1 MGAQNIYDD
10 PGFFAGYA
18 KLPRSQHGLPVV
30 FEWPAFR
37 RLLPPSLDGSRVL
50 DLGCGTGALARE
62 LRKLG
67 ASAVIGVDLSE
78 RMLEQARARTPDQH
92 IVFQRADLE
101 TFAPEPVSFDL
112 VVSSLA
118 LHYIADFP
126 ALARRIA
133 AGLRPGGRF
142 VFSVEHPI
150 FTAHGGSGWITG
162 PNGEKLHWP
171 VDRYR
176 DEGKR
181 TTSWI
186 VDGVE
191 KVHRTTE
198 TYVNG
203 LIDAGL
209 RLLRLEEP
217 EAEPAALADHPE
229 WRDERRRPP
238 FLLLAAERG

>member
-1 MGAQNIYDD
+1 MSAQNIYDD
-10 PGFFAGYA
+10 PDFFTGYA

-30 FEWPAFR
+30 YEWPAFR
-37 RLLPPSLDGSRVL
+37 RLLPASLQGLLVL

-67 ASAVIGVDLSE
+67 AREVLGVDLSE
-78 RMLEQARARTPDQH
+78 RMLAEARTRTPDAQ

-101 TFAPEPVSFDL
+101 TFAPEPDSFDL

-118 LHYIADFP
+118 LHYIIDFP
-126 ALARRIA
+126 ALARRVA
-133 AGLRPGGRF
+133 AALRPGGRF

-150 FTAHGGSGWITG
+150 FTAHGSGAWVTG
-162 PNGEKLHWP
+162 PDGEKLHWP

-181 TTSWI
+181 KTSWI

-191 KVHRTTE
+191 KYHRTIE

-203 LIDAGL
+203 LIDAPL

-217 EAEPAALADHPE
+217 HADAEALADHPE
-229 WRDERRRPP
+229 WCDESRRPP